1 MVTVAKVKQL
11 KLWGI
16 NVLEDNYLFILAR
29 YLIIFSIDIRNHII
43 YNIGH
48 MKKKE
53 EYCYTQ
59 CRVGCNKQTK
69 HAFVNTGDKTQIIL
83 ACCECVLKKEK
94 KVCGTRTQ

>member
-1 MVTVAKVKQL
+1 
-11 KLWGI
+11 
-16 NVLEDNYLFILAR
+16 
-29 YLIIFSIDIRNHII
+29 
-43 YNIGH
+43 

-83 ACCECVLKKEK
+83 ACCECVLKKDK

>member
-1 MVTVAKVKQL
+1 MEYSY
-11 KLWGI
+11 I
-16 NVLEDNYLFILAR
+16 LFLAR
-29 YLIIFSIDIRNHII
+29 YLIIFSIDIWNRIT
-43 YNIGH
+43 YNVGY